1 MYSDIESAIESAFLR
16 GMRKC
21 ALEKNAFV
29 GALAGTAI
37 RTLAPFAAS
46 SLFQSK
52 VLPKFMSRK
61 GLIGTGA
68 TKLNN
73 VLSSHGLKGTVAHM
87 GLHTALEPVIS
98 KPVDYIAN
106 KFDGMSH

>member
-1 MYSDIESAIESAFLR
+1 MSQEIESAFLR

-21 ALEKNAFV
+21 ALEKDAFI
-29 GALAGTAI
+29 GALAGGAI

-52 VLPKFMSRK
+52 VLPKVMARK

-68 TKLNN
+68 NKLNN
-73 VLSSHGLKGTVAHM
+73 ALNAGGLKGTLAHV
-87 GLHTALEPVIS
+87 GLHEALAPVTSAPINY
-98 KPVDYIAN
+98 VAN
-106 KFDGMSH
+106 KFDGQTY

>member
-1 MYSDIESAIESAFLR
+1 MFSDIVSDFLR

-52 VLPKFMSRK
+52 VLPKVMARK

-73 VLSSHGLKGTVAHM
+73 ALNTGGFKGTVAHM
-87 GLHTALEPVIS
+87 GLHEALSPITS
-98 KPVDYIAN
+98 APINYIAN
-106 KFDGMSH
+106 KFDGQN